1 MKRTFVTVL
10 GAAALFV
17 FPLVG
22 SAQKGDQKQ
31 KAPTDALVGFGVLPT
46 GPLGTAAEGCLQA
59 GGIGGPA
66 DPCSYRLHHLTPEE
80 ATVTKGG
87 EVTFEV
93 HGGGHAP
100 ALYRGSKGTTPHH
113 LGPVPLPGDRSG

>member
-59 GGIGGPA
+59 GGIRGPGGPWSE
-66 DPCSYRLHHLTPEE
+66 PVPHPPP
-80 ATVTKGG
+80 G
-87 EVTFEV
+87 
-93 HGGGHAP
+93 
-100 ALYRGSKGTTPHH
+100 GTT
-113 LGPVPLPGDRSG
+113 LTTGGRGNLQGNRRGPPPGRH